1 MCQVTHGSAQCRSAL
16 GCRPTLERVREMQGD
31 SDEDEAR
38 HWKDKTPRD
47 SEDERWWGDENAPDR
62 TNASIIEQLAMHTN
76 PPRICHYLN
85 PGGFAFVEAW
95 LADTDTFVSEASA

>member
-38 HWKDKTPRD
+38 HWKDKTPCD

-62 TNASIIEQLAMHTN
+62 TNASIIEQLAMHAN

-85 PGGFAFVEAW
+85 PGGFAFVTEAW
-95 LADTDTFVSEASA
+95 LAVSV